1 LDWDKIRLFYEVTE
15 AGNFTRAGDK
25 LGVNQSSISRQ
36 ISALEQ
42 DLKVPLFHRHARGLI
57 LTEHGEVLFKAA
69 QDMHLRLERTRQR
82 LTETSERPAG
92 EIKVTATVG
101 IGGIWLAQRVTE
113 FLDLYPEIRIQLIL
127 TPDELDL
134 SMREA
139 DIAIRL
145 RRPAQP
151 DLIQRRLFTIHYHAY
166 AARSYIER
174 FGEPKAVADLDGHR
188 IISLGGEQPPFVLD
202 LHQLATWGRPGK
214 DPRLS
219 RLVVNDSLALRR
231 AIETGA
237 GVGMAPDYAMS
248 NNPHVKQ
255 VLRDVEMPTLDSY
268 LVFPEEVRSVA
279 RLQVFRDFMVT
290 KAQSWAY

>member
-1 LDWDKIRLFYEVTE
+1 
-15 AGNFTRAGDK
+15 
-25 LGVNQSSISRQ
+25 
-36 ISALEQ
+36 
-42 DLKVPLFHRHARGLI
+42 
-57 LTEHGEVLFKAA
+57 
-69 QDMHLRLERTRQR
+69 
-82 LTETSERPAG
+82 
-92 EIKVTATVG
+92 
-101 IGGIWLAQRVTE
+101 
-113 FLDLYPEIRIQLIL
+113 
-127 TPDELDL
+127 
-134 SMREA
+134 MREA

-166 AARSYIER
+166 AAHSYIEK
-174 FGEPKAVADLDGHR
+174 FGEPQAVADLDGHR
-188 IISLGGEQPPFVLD
+188 LISLGGEQPPFVLE
-202 LHQLATWGRPGK
+202 LHQLATWGRPAK

-255 VLRDVEMPTLDSY
+255 VLRDVEMPTLASY

-279 RLQVFRDFMVT
+279 RLQVFQDFLVA

>member
-1 LDWDKIRLFYEVTE
+1 VDWDKIRLFYEVAE

-113 FLDLYPEIRIQLIL
+113 FFDLYPEIRIQLIL

-145 RRPAQP
+145 RRPAQS

-174 FGEPKAVADLDGHR
+174 FGEPQAVADLDDHR

>member
-1 LDWDKIRLFYEVTE
+1 MDWDKIRLFYEVAD
-15 AGNFTRAGDK
+15 AGNFTRAGYK
-25 LGVNQSSISRQ
+25 LGVNQSSVSRQ

-42 DLKVPLFHRHARGLI
+42 ELKVPLFHRHARGLI

-69 QDMHLRLERTRQR
+69 QDMRLRLEGTRHQ
-82 LTETSERPAG
+82 LTETSERPTG
-92 EIKVTATVG
+92 ELKVSATVG
-101 IGGIWLAQRVTE
+101 IGGIWLAQRLTE
-113 FLDLYPEIRIQLIL
+113 FLNLYPEVRIQLIL
-127 TPDELDL
+127 TNDELDL

-174 FGEPKAVADLDGHR
+174 FGEPGRVEDLDQHR
-188 IISLGGEQPPFVLD
+188 ILCLGGDQPFFIRD
-202 LHQLATWGRPGK
+202 LHHLATWGRGPK
-214 DPRLS
+214 DPRPS

-255 VLRDVEMPTLDSY
+255 VLRDVPMPTLDSY
-268 LVFPEEVRSVA
+268 LVYPEEARSVA
-279 RLQVFRDFMVT
+279 RLQVFRDFLVT
-290 KAQSWAY
+290 KAQTWTH

>member
-1 LDWDKIRLFYEVTE
+1 VDWDKIRLFYEVAE

-113 FLDLYPEIRIQLIL
+113 FFDLYPEIRIQLIL

-145 RRPAQP
+145 RRPAQS

-174 FGEPKAVADLDGHR
+174 FGEPQAVADLDDHR

-219 RLVVNDSLALRR
+219 RLVVNDSLALRQ

>member
-1 LDWDKIRLFYEVTE
+1 MDWDKIRLFYEVAE
-15 AGNFTRAGDK
+15 AGNFTRAGNK

-57 LTEHGEVLFKAA
+57 LTEHGEVLLKAA
-69 QDMHLRLERTRQR
+69 QDIRSRLERTRQR

-92 EIKVTATVG
+92 ELKVTATVG
-101 IGGIWLAQRVTE
+101 IGGLWLAQRVTE

-127 TPDELDL
+127 TQDELDL

-166 AARSYIER
+166 AAHSYIEK
-174 FGEPKAVADLDGHR
+174 FGEPQAADDLDSHR
-188 IISLGGEQPPFVLD
+188 IINLGGEQPPFVLD
-202 LHQLATWGRPGK
+202 LHQLATWGRPAK

-248 NNPHVKQ
+248 NNPQVKQ

-279 RLQVFRDFMVT
+279 RLQVFRDFLVT
-290 KAQSWAY
+290 KAQSWAH